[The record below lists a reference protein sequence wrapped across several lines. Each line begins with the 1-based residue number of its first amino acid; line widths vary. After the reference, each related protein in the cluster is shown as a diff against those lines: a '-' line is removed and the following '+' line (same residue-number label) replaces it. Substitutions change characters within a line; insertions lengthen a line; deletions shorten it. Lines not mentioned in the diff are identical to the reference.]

1 MPSASGEVFS
11 TILTI
16 HSRANFCCEGELA
29 QLVERCDRTAE
40 VRGSNPLFSIP
51 RNAWAMQLR
60 NPQIHRLSLLIL
72 LCFVVV
78 VSILSRPSSL
88 ITFTLV
94 AVAGGLTSPQPEQ
107 H

>member
-1 MPSASGEVFS
+1 
-11 TILTI
+11 
-16 HSRANFCCEGELA
+16 
-29 QLVERCDRTAE
+29 
-40 VRGSNPLFSIP
+40 
-51 RNAWAMQLR
+51 MQLR

-107 H
+107 Y